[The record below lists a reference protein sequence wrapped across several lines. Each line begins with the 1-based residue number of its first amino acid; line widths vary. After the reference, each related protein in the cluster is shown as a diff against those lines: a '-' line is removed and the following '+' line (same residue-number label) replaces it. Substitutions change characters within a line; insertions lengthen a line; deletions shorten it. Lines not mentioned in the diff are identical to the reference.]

1 MYKKQKVI
9 NNIKEIY
16 LKKKERKDML
26 KLKKMVVLLVVLLLV
41 WSIAIQVQATN
52 LTLDLT
58 NLTAD
63 GNVVDNNGTNT
74 ATNSATLNVATNREA
89 SVVQPV
95 ANSSANDSSAGNN
108 LPQTG
113 VTEDITVMFFI
124 IVCVIAAI
132 YAYKKI
138 RDYRV

>member
-1 MYKKQKVI
+1 
-9 NNIKEIY
+9 
-16 LKKKERKDML
+16 ML
-26 KLKKMVVLLVVLLLV
+26 KLRNVVVLLVILFLV
-41 WSIAIQVQATN
+41 WSIAIQAQATN

-58 NLTAD
+58 NFATT
-63 GNVVDNNGTNT
+63 GNTVTDDTTNT
-74 ATNSATLNVATNREA
+74 ITNSATGGEATLNVATNQA
-89 SVVQPV
+89 TSVVQPV
-95 ANSSANDSSAGNN
+95 ANSSANSATAGNN

-124 IVCVIAAI
+124 VVCVIAAI